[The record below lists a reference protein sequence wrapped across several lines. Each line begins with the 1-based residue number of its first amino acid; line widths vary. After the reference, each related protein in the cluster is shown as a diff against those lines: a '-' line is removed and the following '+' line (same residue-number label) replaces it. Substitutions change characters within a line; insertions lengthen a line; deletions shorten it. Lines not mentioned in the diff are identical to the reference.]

1 VPLRNPDR
9 TTGGAGSG
17 AVCAVCDEPVMR
29 HMTELELEFNWQG
42 AQSAEVYRLHHRC
55 FAAFEIERM
64 ALRRVSDM
72 RF

>member
-1 VPLRNPDR
+1 MRNPDR

-29 HMTELELEFNWQG
+29 HMTELELEFNREG
-42 AQSAEVYRLHHRC
+42 EPSSDVYRLHHRC
-55 FAAFEIERM
+55 FAALEMERM
-64 ALRRVSDM
+64 ALRRVSDT